1 MLTALKFNIQ
11 GIKPA
16 TDPDEQ
22 EYIDGIKNLLQDTIL
37 EVRRI
42 SFDLMPSVLS
52 DFGLSAALLHL
63 SERFSIN
70 GINSVSIEFVGV
82 KDIGRFEKNIE
93 INTYRIIQEALN
105 NAIKYAEATKIILD
119 LQFEAD
125 RIQFSVQ
132 DNGKGFTPQDKRK
145 TDGTGRGMTNI
156 RERVSLLNGNLIF
169 NSIIEEGTTIK
180 VEIPATTI

>member
-1 MLTALKFNIQ
+1 LKFNIQ

-16 TDPDEQ
+16 VNPEEQ

-52 DFGLSAALLHL
+52 DFGLGAALLHL
-63 SERFSIN
+63 SERFSLSLSSN
-70 GINSVSIEFVGV
+70 VSIEFVGA

-105 NAIKYAEATKIILD
+105 NAIKYSEATNIMLD
-119 LQFEAD
+119 LQFETGLI
-125 RIQFSVQ
+125 RFSVQ
-132 DNGKGFTPQDKRK
+132 DNGRGFTPQDKRK
-145 TDGTGRGMTNI
+145 TDGSGRGMTNI

-169 NSIIEEGTTIK
+169 NSIIEEGTTIT
-180 VEIPATTI
+180 VEIPAVTI